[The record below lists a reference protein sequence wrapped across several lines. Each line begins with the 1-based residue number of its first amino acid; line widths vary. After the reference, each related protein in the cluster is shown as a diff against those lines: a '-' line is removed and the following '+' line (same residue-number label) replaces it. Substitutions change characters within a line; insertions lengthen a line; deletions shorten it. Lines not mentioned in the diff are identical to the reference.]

1 MRIEAYNQ
9 VSQLY
14 QVNKSGKSQATG
26 RVNRCDQVQI
36 SKAGRDYQTAKAAVA
51 DAADVREELTAPIK
65 NRIQSGTYDVSGE
78 DFASK
83 LLQKYN
89 EMR

>member
-14 QVNKSGKSQATG
+14 QVNKSGKSQGTG

-36 SKAGRDYQTAKAAVA
+36 SKAGRDYQTAKDRKSV
-51 DAADVREELTAPIK
+51 V
-65 NRIQSGTYDVSGE
+65 
-78 DFASK
+78 
-83 LLQKYN
+83 
-89 EMR
+89 